1 MESLQIEELRN
12 RGIAELQEPTQP
24 EPMIAEEVKPN
35 PAADLFYGEALDRI
49 RRFMV
54 AIAVVATVLTF
65 AVWNWQIAAGVLLG
79 CAVAWVNFVWLK
91 QAVNALADRVTQSGR
106 PGGSAST
113 VAKFLLRYA
122 LVGIGAYAIFLSSR
136 QSLYGFLG
144 GLFLAVA
151 AILCEAVYE
160 VVVGLRRG
168 F

>member
-1 MESLQIEELRN
+1 MSDPLDPDEI
-12 RGIAELQEPTQP
+12 
-24 EPMIAEEVKPN
+24 KPN
-35 PAADLFYGEALDRI
+35 PAADLFYGGALDRI
-49 RRFMV
+49 RRFML
-54 AIAVVATVLTF
+54 AIAVIATVAAF
-65 AVWNWQIAAGVLLG
+65 AIWNWRIAAGVLVG

-91 QAVNALADRVTQSGR
+91 QAVNALADRVTKSGR

-160 VVVGLRRG
+160 VAVGLRRG
-168 F
+168 L